1 MLLRYRSVQRASAT
15 PRHAKRAEE
24 LKTKATS
31 WFVLRMLF
39 GLLILAKAAHFAL
52 TAGEPDGYVLA
63 ALFTAGGLTWLVEGA
78 QGLRSRLIAQKV

>member
-1 MLLRYRSVQRASAT
+1 
-15 PRHAKRAEE
+15 
-24 LKTKATS
+24 
-31 WFVLRMLF
+31 MLF